1 MSLSVSLHHDFGG
14 FALDVDFRAPPGLT
28 VLFGRSG
35 SGKTSVIK
43 AVAGLL
49 HPDAGRIATADRV
62 LFDGVTGRALPV
74 HRRRIG
80 YIFQEP
86 RLFPHL
92 SVRRNLTYGRR
103 FAPRRG
109 DRAEVDRVV
118 EMLGLGALLDR
129 RPGGLSGG
137 EQSRVSI
144 GRALLSAPEILLA
157 DEPLAALD
165 EARKAE
171 ILPYFERLRD
181 ETDIPILYVSHSVQE
196 VARLATT
203 VVAMEQGRVT
213 RAGPAVEVFADP
225 AFSPTGP
232 RDAGA
237 LIEARI
243 LTHHADGLT
252 EVQAGPARLHLPRTP
267 GTPGDPLRLRIAAQ
281 DVMLARE
288 APQGLSAL
296 NILPGTV
303 TAIREDAG
311 PGVLIS
317 LTTPAG
323 PILAAITRR
332 SLAAMGLTTGTP
344 CHAIIKSVAIAQR
357 EDPRVG

>member
-1 MSLSVSLHHDFGG
+1 MSLSVSLRHDFGG
-14 FALDVDFRAPPGLT
+14 FSLDVDFRAPPGLT

-62 LFDGVTGRALPV
+62 LFDSATGRALPV

-80 YIFQEP
+80 YVFQEP

-92 SVRRNLTYGRR
+92 TVRRNLTYGRR

-109 DRAEVDRVV
+109 DGAEVDRVV

-129 RPGGLSGG
+129 RPGALSGG
-137 EQSRVSI
+137 EQSRVAI

-181 ETDIPILYVSHSVQE
+181 QTDIPILYVSHSVQE

-203 VVAMEQGRVT
+203 VVALEQGRVT

-237 LIEARI
+237 LVEARI

-252 EVQAGPARLHLPRTP
+252 EVQAGSARLHLPRMP
-267 GTPGDPLRLRIAAQ
+267 GAPGEPLRLRIAAQ
-281 DVMLARE
+281 DVMLARD

-296 NILPGTV
+296 NILQGTV

-344 CHAIIKSVAIAQR
+344 CHAIIKSVAIA
-357 EDPRVG
+357 PRQGPGAG

>member
-1 MSLSVSLHHDFGG
+1 MSLSVALRHDFGG
-14 FALDVDFRAPPGLT
+14 FSLDLAFEAPPGLT

-49 HPDAGRIATADRV
+49 RPDAGRIATPDRV
-62 LFDGVTGRALPV
+62 LFDSAKGRVLPV

-92 SVRRNLTYGRR
+92 TVRRNLTYGRR
-103 FAPRRG
+103 FAPGRG
-109 DRAEVDRVV
+109 DVAEVDRVV
-118 EMLGLGALLDR
+118 EMLGLGPLLAR
-129 RPGGLSGG
+129 RPGALSGG
-137 EQSRVSI
+137 EQSRVAI
-144 GRALLSAPEILLA
+144 GRALLCAPEILLA

-165 EARKAE
+165 EARKEE

-181 ETDIPILYVSHSVQE
+181 ETDIPILYVSHAVAE
-196 VARLATT
+196 VARLASW
-203 VVAMEQGRVT
+203 VVALEQGRIT

-225 AFSPTGP
+225 AFAATGG

-252 EVQAGPARLHLPRTP
+252 EVQAGDARFYLPQTP
-267 GTPGDPLRLRIAAQ
+267 GQPGQGLRLRIAAQ

-288 APQGLSAL
+288 APRGLSAL
-296 NILPGTV
+296 NILPGIV
-303 TAIREDAG
+303 TEIGQGTG
-311 PGVLIS
+311 PGVLIR

-344 CHAIIKSVAIAQR
+344 CHAIIKSVAIA
-357 EDPRVG
+357 PRQGPGAG

>member
-1 MSLSVSLHHDFGG
+1 MSLEVTLRHDFGS
-14 FALDVDFRAPPGLT
+14 FRLDLAFEAPDGLT

-35 SGKTSVIK
+35 SGKSSVIK

-49 HPDAGRIATADRV
+49 SPDEGRIAVGERV
-62 LFDGVTGRALPV
+62 LLDRGARIDLPL

-92 SVRRNLTYGRR
+92 SVRRNLTYGRA
-103 FAPRRG
+103 FAARKAPQ
-109 DRAEVDRVV
+109 AEVDRVV
-118 EMLGLGALLDR
+118 EMLGLGPLLTR
-129 RPGGLSGG
+129 RPGALSGG

-144 GRALLSAPEILLA
+144 GRALLSGPEILLA

-165 EARKAE
+165 EARKEE

-181 ETDIPILYVSHSVQE
+181 AAEVPILYVSHSVQE

-203 VVAMEQGRVT
+203 VIALQDGRVT

-237 LIEARI
+237 LFAARI
-243 LTHHADGLT
+243 VAHHDDGLT
-252 EVQAGPARLHLPRTP
+252 EVAAGEARFHLPRTP
-267 GTPGDPLRLRIAAQ
+267 GKPGDPLRLRIAAQ
-281 DVMLARE
+281 DVMLAHG
-288 APQGLSAL
+288 APEGLSAL
-296 NILPGTV
+296 NILPGTI
-303 TAIREDAG
+303 TAIREGAG

-317 LTTPAG
+317 LATPAG
-323 PILAAITRR
+323 PMLASITRR
-332 SLAAMGLTTGTP
+332 SLSAMGLDVGTP
-344 CHAIIKSVAIAQR
+344 CHAIIKSVAIAPR
-357 EDPRVG
+357 EASTAG